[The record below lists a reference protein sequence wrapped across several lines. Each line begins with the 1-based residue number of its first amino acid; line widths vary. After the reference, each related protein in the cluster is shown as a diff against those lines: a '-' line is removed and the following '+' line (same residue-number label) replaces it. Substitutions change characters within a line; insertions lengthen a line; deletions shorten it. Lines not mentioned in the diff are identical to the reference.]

1 MLMMMIDD
9 VKVEKIRENTFMA
22 TAAAF
27 RGFSDSII
35 RDSSMLVNRYFLVFT
50 VLNYLKTMLLMR
62 YVVIV

>member
-35 RDSSMLVNRYFLVFT
+35 RDSSTLVNRYFSVFS
-50 VLNYLKTMLLMR
+50 
-62 YVVIV
+62 